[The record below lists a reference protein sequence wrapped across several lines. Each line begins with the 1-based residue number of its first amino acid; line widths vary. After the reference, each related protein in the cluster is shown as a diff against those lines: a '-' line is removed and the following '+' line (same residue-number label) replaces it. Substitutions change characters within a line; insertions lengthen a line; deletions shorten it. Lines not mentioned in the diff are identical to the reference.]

1 LSSLEILGASFTMYD
16 EAFPLFSMSKI
27 DAGGLGFTTAG
38 NPLVLFLHLISLLET
53 EHNFIFVSY
62 HSFNK

>member
-1 LSSLEILGASFTMYD
+1 MYD